1 MRSHKNQIFGK
12 DFNTNSKNLFKQVTI
27 KRKEDGL
34 SCRKYILEISNNP
47 YKAQT

>member
-12 DFNTNSKNLFKQVTI
+12 DFNTNSKSLFRQVTI

-34 SCRKYILEISNNP
+34 LCGKFILEIGNSP